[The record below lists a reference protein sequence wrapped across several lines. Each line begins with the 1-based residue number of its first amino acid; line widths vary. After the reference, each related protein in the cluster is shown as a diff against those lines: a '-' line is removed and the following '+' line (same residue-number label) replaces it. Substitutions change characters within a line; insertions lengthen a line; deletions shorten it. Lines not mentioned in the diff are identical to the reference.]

1 MQHSRSSLL
10 ADEPQQICH
19 RAGPFHPARQQ
30 SGPHLIEK
38 NAIRGIAVTEIPPV
52 GGVDMIGGIRLR
64 DFGEQGSREGGGLV
78 STGTDAAPRPADLES
93 RPRGTPAMA
102 SRGPGPARRDAS
114 ESVKPIRWRWP
125 WGDRRMACDAGCGPT
140 TRRRR
145 RRCCRGEGSRCG
157 WRPAGI
163 GRSCCCCCCCCC
175 FCCSSSSSRL
185 ASSLSSSHLRRGPGR
200 GAGPQGEG
208 GDEQGEGGGFLSG
221 LGFVTDHC
229 TDSVTCTDTRWG
241 VLLRVRRD
249 ARTRGVRAVR
259 CKAMTA
265 GWRENGPC
273 HWRGEAAPSLH

>member
-125 WGDRRMACDAGCGPT
+125 WGDRRMACDAGCGP
-140 TRRRR
+140 RR
-145 RRCCRGEGSRCG
+145 
-157 WRPAGI
+157 
-163 GRSCCCCCCCCC
+163 
-175 FCCSSSSSRL
+175 
-185 ASSLSSSHLRRGPGR
+185 
-200 GAGPQGEG
+200 
-208 GDEQGEGGGFLSG
+208 GEGGGAAAE
-221 LGFVTDHC
+221 
-229 TDSVTCTDTRWG
+229 
-241 VLLRVRRD
+241 
-249 ARTRGVRAVR
+249 ARA
-259 CKAMTA
+259 A
-265 GWRENGPC
+265 GAGGAPPAS
-273 HWRGEAAPSLH
+273 GEAAAAAAAAAASAAAAAAADLPAA